1 VGRKGVESSSE
12 VAPCGGCIYGM
23 FRALCREIERV
34 VSNATIN
41 ISKLSTRA
49 SICILIRCRNWVGK
63 VSNLRS
69 KLFHALV
76 VYMACLEL
84 CVEKSKELYP
94 MPPYTFQSSPL
105 ELQFTS
111 SFAVVSG

>member
-1 VGRKGVESSSE
+1 MGRKGVESSFE
-12 VAPCGGCIYGM
+12 VVLCVGCIYGM
-23 FRALCREIERV
+23 FGALCREIERV
-34 VSNATIN
+34 ASIATIN
-41 ISKLSTRA
+41 SSKLSTRA
-49 SICILIRCRNWVGK
+49 SICILIFCRNWVGK

-94 MPPYTFQSSPL
+94 TPP
-105 ELQFTS
+105 
-111 SFAVVSG
+111 